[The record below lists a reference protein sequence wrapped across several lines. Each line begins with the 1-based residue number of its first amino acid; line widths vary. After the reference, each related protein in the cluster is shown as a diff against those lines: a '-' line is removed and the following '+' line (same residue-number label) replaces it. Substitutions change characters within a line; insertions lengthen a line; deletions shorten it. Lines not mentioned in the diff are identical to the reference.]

1 LFLHQRRITDP
12 LVTSAQI
19 WCVAGTSI
27 SWREEGREAEH
38 TYVCLEKEE
47 GPAAEAEEGE
57 RLLRKI
63 MYASGSTTPAIM
75 IAAPTRYLA
84 GEGAPTSS
92 SILDLCRFAG
102 FGSGGGFPWKPGA
115 EGGRGDRARLELFF
129 FLLVSIV

>member
-1 LFLHQRRITDP
+1 MRRRYLHRM
-12 LVTSAQI
+12 
-19 WCVAGTSI
+19 
-27 SWREEGREAEH
+27 EEGRDAEH

-47 GPAAEAEEGE
+47 GPAAEAEDGE

-92 SILDLCRFAG
+92 SILGLCPSLDLDLGR
-102 FGSGGGFPWKPGA
+102 WKPDEEEGA
-115 EGGRGDRARLELFF
+115 G
-129 FLLVSIV
+129 